1 MSGWV
6 CFRWFTYGV
15 LAWQAIVLIVA
26 LFTNEDDRAVI
37 WSGVGL
43 VGLVFKG
50 IEKVIGTT
58 IGFVASRRYVS
69 MMRNTKDGK
78 LYYCPS
84 WHDLVGK
91 LMEYDETYKWADDIQ
106 RKYKPSDGWRKRDC
120 SFGCVNIRYTPIKVA
135 KAKGAI
141 PVDRAVL
148 KAAKRAWDE
157 Q

>member
-1 MSGWV
+1 MNGWG
-6 CFRWFTYGV
+6 WFTCGA

-26 LFTNEDDRAVI
+26 LFTNEDDKAVI

-50 IEKVIGTT
+50 IETAIGTV
-58 IGFVASRRYVS
+58 IAFVVSRRYVS
-69 MMRNTKDGK
+69 VMRNAKDDK

-91 LMEYDETYKWADDIQ
+91 LMEYDDAYKWADEIQ
-106 RKYKPSDGWRKRDC
+106 SKYKPSDGWRNRDC
-120 SFGCVNIRYTPIKVA
+120 PFGCVNIRYTPIKFA
-135 KAKGAI
+135 KAEGAI